1 MIAIVDYGIG
11 NLNSIRNML
20 NKIGVECTITASP
33 EAIRQARKLIMPG
46 IGAFDAGMA
55 QLTASGLIPL
65 LNEKVLIQKTPI
77 LGICLGMQLMTRGS
91 EEGQLPGLG
100 WIGATTRRFDRTIDP
115 TLKVPHM
122 GWNVA
127 KPVKRSSLLD
137 NCPEEPRFYFTHS
150 YYVHCENPDD
160 RLLTVEH
167 GATSFDAG
175 FEHGNL
181 MGVQFHP
188 EKSHRFGMWFLKNF
202 ADVN

>member
-20 NKIGVECTITASP
+20 NKIGVACTITSSP
-33 EAIRQARKLIMPG
+33 QEIRQARQLIMPG
-46 IGAFDAGMA
+46 IGAFDAGMSR
-55 QLTASGLIPL
+55 LIASGLIPT
-65 LNEKVLIQKTPI
+65 LNEKVMRDRTPV

-91 EEGQLPGLG
+91 DEGSLPGLG
-100 WIGATTRRFDRTIDP
+100 WIPATTRRFDRAADP

-127 KPVKRSSLLD
+127 RPAKASALLEQ
-137 NCPEEPRFYFTHS
+137 CPEEPRFYFTHS
-150 YYVHCENPDD
+150 YYVACENPQDQLF
-160 RLLTVEH
+160 RVRHGSTV
-167 GATSFDAG
+167 FDAG
-175 FEHGNL
+175 FERGNL

-202 ADVN
+202 AGCC

>member
-20 NKIGVECTITASP
+20 LKIGAKCAITSSP
-33 EAIRQARKLIMPG
+33 DEIVNARKLIMPG
-46 IGAFDAGMA
+46 IGAFDAGMSR
-55 QLTASGLIPL
+55 LTASGLIPI
-65 LNEKVLIQKTPI
+65 LNEQVLARRTPV

-91 EEGQLPGLG
+91 EEGALPGLG
-100 WIGATTRRFDRTIDP
+100 WVDATTRRFDRAADP
-115 TLKVPHM
+115 TLKIPHM

-127 KPVKRSSLLD
+127 RPAKESPLLQQ
-137 NCPEEPRFYFTHS
+137 CPEEPRFYFTHS
-150 YYVHCENPDD
+150 YYVSCQNPQD
-160 RLLTVEH
+160 RLLNVRH
-167 GATSFDAG
+167 GATTFDAG

-202 ADVN
+202 AESS